1 MKSTSLGGKEPDVIE
16 ENLSEAADIYQPQ
29 RTGPEVKVNGC
40 INAWANMPAR
50 MK

>member
-40 INAWANMPAR
+40 INA
-50 MK
+50 